1 MTENNGY
8 IAIMVTCGQDKCT
21 SLLENS
27 YYYKDDKTY
36 LSKKIRKLDSKYASI
51 VISNIKI
58 WQSSWTII
66 EIATFLSFIE
76 CEFPTQIAL
85 NFVLVSSNT
94 CLSLCP

>member
-36 LSKKIRKLDSKYASI
+36 LSKKNKK
-51 VISNIKI
+51 VG
-58 WQSSWTII
+58 
-66 EIATFLSFIE
+66 
-76 CEFPTQIAL
+76 
-85 NFVLVSSNT
+85 
-94 CLSLCP
+94 